1 MGYNVGSGAWHKTYS
16 AQGGCPG
23 PQAGTRVGRK
33 RKKKS
38 GRSYHHYC
46 VAIEIDANGNV
57 VGRDNEVGYNSSK
70 GGHHPCKGLG
80 KSTFLGGGTESH
92 GHWVDYTG
100 KAANFYGAE
109 FAFKCEVPNSK
120 VTAANL
126 KTWSGSDHMNGS
138 SGAAAKQSGTRKTL
152 WEQLVMGVDVPGV
165 QGDAFCK
172 KVENLPAVIHTNGTT
187 CYNKI
192 DATLQATNRKLYCAQ
207 NETDERCACRNIS
220 HYGTKRC
227 IEEKSTLPGCNE
239 VKAGF
244 DKYPAKAV
252 TEFNVKTFTPT
263 CFAQGICSRDGQ
275 FLPDN
280 QPDVCS
286 QTIAI
291 CKQDVNL
298 YGDITGGA
306 VNVDQSMDCS
316 ASSTNTPSSGSGEP
330 SPAQDEVEAARAA
343 LARGDPGAQERLDA
357 ARDALDEGESPVS
370 FTDFR
375 TNPRSYI
382 PNSLDGLKTN
392 RKQQLGAGGVGGVF
406 MMMCCCLV
414 VLLLLSSGGGGPAA
428 RRFSR

>member
-1 MGYNVGSGAWHKTYS
+1 
-16 AQGGCPG
+16 
-23 PQAGTRVGRK
+23 
-33 RKKKS
+33 
-38 GRSYHHYC
+38 
-46 VAIEIDANGNV
+46 
-57 VGRDNEVGYNSSK
+57 
-70 GGHHPCKGLG
+70 
-80 KSTFLGGGTESH
+80 
-92 GHWVDYTG
+92 
-100 KAANFYGAE
+100 
-109 FAFKCEVPNSK
+109 
-120 VTAANL
+120 
-126 KTWSGSDHMNGS
+126 
-138 SGAAAKQSGTRKTL
+138 
-152 WEQLVMGVDVPGV
+152 MGVDVPGV
-165 QGDAFCK
+165 QGDSFCK
-172 KVENLPAVIHTNGTT
+172 KVANLPAVIHNNGTT

-220 HYGTKRC
+220 HYGTQRC
-227 IEEKSTLPGCNE
+227 IDEKSTLPGCNE

-316 ASSTNTPSSGSGEP
+316 ATSTNTPSSGSGGGGGG
-330 SPAQDEVEAARAA
+330 
-343 LARGDPGAQERLDA
+343 GDGDGDGDGDTE
-357 ARDALDEGESPVS
+357 EPVS
-370 FTDFR
+370 LTDFR
-375 TNPRSYI
+375 TNPGSYI

-414 VLLLLSSGGGGPAA
+414 VLLLLSSGGGGPVA

>member
-23 PQAGTRVGRK
+23 PQSGTRVGRK

-46 VAIEIDANGNV
+46 VAIEIDGNGNV
-57 VGRDNEVGYNSSK
+57 VGRNNEVAYNSSR

-109 FAFKCEVPNSK
+109 FAFKCEVPDSK

-126 KTWSGSDHMNGS
+126 KSWSGDGHMNSS
-138 SGAAAKQSGTRKTL
+138 SGAAVKQSGTRKTL

-165 QGDAFCK
+165 QGDSFCK
-172 KVENLPAVIHTNGTT
+172 KVANLPAVIHNNGTT

-220 HYGTKRC
+220 HYGTQRC
-227 IEEKSTLPGCNE
+227 IDEKSTLPGCNE

-316 ASSTNTPSSGSGEP
+316 ATSTNTPSSGSGGGGGGGG
-330 SPAQDEVEAARAA
+330 
-343 LARGDPGAQERLDA
+343 GDGDGDTE
-357 ARDALDEGESPVS
+357 EPVS
-370 FTDFR
+370 LTDFR

-414 VLLLLSSGGGGPAA
+414 VLLLLSSGGGGPVA

>member
-23 PQAGTRVGRK
+23 PQSGTRVGRK

-46 VAIEIDANGNV
+46 VAIEIDGNGNV
-57 VGRDNEVGYNSSK
+57 VGRNNEVAYNSSR
-70 GGHHPCKGLG
+70 GGHHPCLGLG

-100 KAANFYGAE
+100 KADNFYGAE

-126 KTWSGSDHMNGS
+126 KSWSGSGHMNSS
-138 SGAAAKQSGTRKTL
+138 SGAAAKQGGTRKTL
-152 WEQLVMGVDVPGV
+152 WDQLVMGVDVPGV
-165 QGDAFCK
+165 TGDAFCK
-172 KVENLPAVIHTNGTT
+172 KVANLPAVIHTNGTT
-187 CYNKI
+187 CYQKI
-192 DATLQATNRKLYCAQ
+192 DENLKAANRKLYCDQ

-220 HYGTKRC
+220 TYGTKRC
-227 IEEKSTLPGCNE
+227 VEEKSTLPGCAE
-239 VKAGF
+239 VKAEY
-244 DKYPAKAV
+244 DKFPGKAV
-252 TEFNVKTFTPT
+252 TETPPITWTPT
-263 CFAQGICSRDGQ
+263 CFSSGICARPGQ
-275 FLPDN
+275 YLPES
-280 QPDVCS
+280 QPQTCA

-291 CKQDVNL
+291 CTQDLEL
-298 YGDITGGA
+298 YGDITGG
-306 VNVDQSMDCS
+306 NVTIDQKMDCE
-316 ASSTNTPSSGSGEP
+316 ASSTNTPSSGSGDGGGDGDGDGGGDTEEP
-330 SPAQDEVEAARAA
+330 IS
-343 LARGDPGAQERLDA
+343 L
-357 ARDALDEGESPVS
+357 
-370 FTDFR
+370 TDFR

-406 MMMCCCLV
+406 MMMMCCCLV

>member
-46 VAIEIDANGNV
+46 VAIEIDGNGNV
-57 VGRDNEVGYNSSK
+57 VGRNNEVAYNSSRE
-70 GGHHPCKGLG
+70 GHHPCLGLG

-109 FAFKCEVPNSK
+109 FAFKCAVPNSK

-126 KTWSGSDHMNGS
+126 KSWSGSGHMNS
-138 SGAAAKQSGTRKTL
+138 SNGAGLKQSGTRKTL
-152 WEQLVMGVDVPGV
+152 WEQLVMGVDAGGV

-172 KVENLPAVIHTNGTT
+172 KVANLPAVIHNNGTT
-187 CYNKI
+187 CYQKI
-192 DATLQATNRKLYCAQ
+192 DANLKATNRKLYCDQ

-220 HYGTKRC
+220 TYGTKRC
-227 IEEKSTLPGCNE
+227 VEEKSTLPGCAE
-239 VKAGF
+239 VKAEY
-244 DKYPAKAV
+244 DKFPGKAN
-252 TEFNVKTFTPT
+252 TETPPITWTPT
-263 CFAQGICSRDGQ
+263 CFSSGICARPGQ
-275 FLPDN
+275 YLPES
-280 QPDVCS
+280 QPQTCA

-291 CKQDVNL
+291 CTQDL
-298 YGDITGGA
+298 DFHGDITGGRIDI
-306 VNVDQSMDCS
+306 DQKMDCE
-316 ASSTNTPSSGSGEP
+316 ASSTNTPSSGSGAAE
-330 SPAQDEVEAARAA
+330 DEVEAARAA

-370 FTDFR
+370 LTDFR

>member
-23 PQAGTRVGRK
+23 PQSGTRVGRK

-57 VGRDNEVGYNSSK
+57 VGRNNEVAYNSSR
-70 GGHHPCKGLG
+70 GGHHPCLGLG

-126 KTWSGSDHMNGS
+126 KSWSGSGHMNSS
-138 SGAAAKQSGTRKTL
+138 SGAAAKQGGTRKTL
-152 WEQLVMGVDVPGV
+152 WDQLVMGVDVPGV
-165 QGDAFCK
+165 TGDAFCK
-172 KVENLPAVIHTNGTT
+172 KVANLPAVIHNNGTT
-187 CYNKI
+187 CYQKI
-192 DATLQATNRKLYCAQ
+192 DANLKAANRKLYCDQ

-220 HYGTKRC
+220 TYGTKRC
-227 IEEKSTLPGCNE
+227 VEEKSTLPGCSE
-239 VKAGF
+239 VKAEY
-244 DKYPAKAV
+244 DKFPGKAV
-252 TEFNVKTFTPT
+252 TETPPITWTPT
-263 CFAQGICSRDGQ
+263 CFSSGICARPGQ
-275 FLPDN
+275 YLPES
-280 QPDVCS
+280 QPQTCA

-291 CKQDVNL
+291 CTQDLEL
-298 YGDITGGA
+298 YGDITGG
-306 VNVDQSMDCS
+306 NVTIDQKMDCE
-316 ASSTNTPSSGSGEP
+316 ASSTNTPSSGSGAAE
-330 SPAQDEVEAARAA
+330 DEVEAARAA

-357 ARDALDEGESPVS
+357 ARAALDAGESPVS

-375 TNPRSYI
+375 TNPGSYI

-414 VLLLLSSGGGGPAA
+414 VLLLLSSGGGGPVA

>member
-16 AQGGCPG
+16 AQGGCEG
-23 PQAGTRVGRK
+23 PESGTRVGRK

-57 VGRDNEVGYNSSK
+57 KGRDNEVAYNSSK

-80 KSTFLGGGTESH
+80 KSKFLGGGTESH

-126 KTWSGSDHMNGS
+126 KSWSGSGHMNSS
-138 SGAAAKQSGTRKTL
+138 SGAAAKQGGTRKTL
-152 WEQLVMGVDVPGV
+152 WDQLVMGVDVPGV

-172 KVENLPAVIHTNGTT
+172 KVANLPAVIHNNGTT
-187 CYNKI
+187 CYDKI
-192 DATLQATNRKLYCAQ
+192 DANLKSANRKLYCDQ
-207 NETDERCACRNIS
+207 NETDEKCACRNIS
-220 HYGTKRC
+220 TYGTKRC
-227 IEEKSTLPGCNE
+227 VEEKSTLPGCSE
-239 VKAGF
+239 VKAEY
-244 DKYPAKAV
+244 DKFPGKAV
-252 TEFNVKTFTPT
+252 TETPPITWTPT
-263 CFAQGICSRDGQ
+263 CFSSGICARPGQ
-275 FLPDN
+275 YLPES
-280 QPDVCS
+280 QPQTCA

-291 CKQDVNL
+291 CTQDLEL
-298 YGDITGGA
+298 YGDITGG
-306 VNVDQSMDCS
+306 NVTIDQQMDCE
-316 ASSTNTPSSGSGEP
+316 ASSTNTPSSGSGAAE
-330 SPAQDEVEAARAA
+330 DEVEAARAA

-357 ARDALDEGESPVS
+357 ARDAIDAGESPVS

-406 MMMCCCLV
+406 MMMCLCLV

-428 RRFSR
+428 RRFKR

>member
-16 AQGGCPG
+16 EEGGCPG

-38 GRSYHHYC
+38 GRSYNHYC

-57 VGRDNEVGYNSSK
+57 VGRDNEVGYNSSR

-80 KSTFLGGGTESH
+80 TSTFLGGGTESH

-100 KAANFYGAE
+100 KADNFYGAE

-126 KTWSGSDHMNGS
+126 KSWSGSDHMNGS
-138 SGAAAKQSGTRKTL
+138 SGAAAIQSGTRKTL

-172 KVENLPAVIHTNGTT
+172 KVENLPAVIHNNGTT

-220 HYGTKRC
+220 HYGTQRC
-227 IEEKSTLPGCNE
+227 IDEKSTLPGCNE

-306 VNVDQSMDCS
+306 VNIDQSMDCS
-316 ASSTNTPSSGSGEP
+316 ATSTNTPSSGSGGGGGGGGW
-330 SPAQDEVEAARAA
+330 D
-343 LARGDPGAQERLDA
+343 GDGDGDGDTE
-357 ARDALDEGESPVS
+357 EPVS

-375 TNPRSYI
+375 TNPGSYI
-382 PNSLDGLKTN
+382 PNSLDGLRTN

-414 VLLLLSSGGGGPAA
+414 VLLLLSSGGGGPVA

>member
-1 MGYNVGSGAWHKTYS
+1 M
-16 AQGGCPG
+16 
-23 PQAGTRVGRK
+23 
-33 RKKKS
+33 
-38 GRSYHHYC
+38 
-46 VAIEIDANGNV
+46 
-57 VGRDNEVGYNSSK
+57 
-70 GGHHPCKGLG
+70 G

-126 KTWSGSDHMNGS
+126 KSWSGSDHMNGS

-165 QGDAFCK
+165 QGDSFCK
-172 KVENLPAVIHTNGTT
+172 KVANLPAVIHNNGTT

-220 HYGTKRC
+220 HYGTQRC
-227 IEEKSTLPGCNE
+227 IDEKSTLPGCNE

-316 ASSTNTPSSGSGEP
+316 ATSTNTPSSGSGGGGGG
-330 SPAQDEVEAARAA
+330 
-343 LARGDPGAQERLDA
+343 GDGDGDTE
-357 ARDALDEGESPVS
+357 EPVS
-370 FTDFR
+370 LTDFR

-414 VLLLLSSGGGGPAA
+414 VLLLLSSGGGGPVA

>member
-16 AQGGCPG
+16 EEGGCPG

-38 GRSYHHYC
+38 GRSYGHYC

-57 VGRDNEVGYNSSK
+57 VGRDNEVGYNSSR

-100 KAANFYGAE
+100 KADNFYGAE

-126 KTWSGSDHMNGS
+126 KSWSGSDHMNGS
-138 SGAAAKQSGTRKTL
+138 SGAAAIQSGTRKTL

-172 KVENLPAVIHTNGTT
+172 KVENLPAVIHNNGTT

-227 IEEKSTLPGCNE
+227 IDEKST
-239 VKAGF
+239 
-244 DKYPAKAV
+244 
-252 TEFNVKTFTPT
+252 
-263 CFAQGICSRDGQ
+263 SR
-275 FLPDN
+275 
-280 QPDVCS
+280 
-286 QTIAI
+286 
-291 CKQDVNL
+291 
-298 YGDITGGA
+298 GA
-306 VNVDQSMDCS
+306 M
-316 ASSTNTPSSGSGEP
+316 
-330 SPAQDEVEAARAA
+330 
-343 LARGDPGAQERLDA
+343 
-357 ARDALDEGESPVS
+357 
-370 FTDFR
+370 
-375 TNPRSYI
+375 
-382 PNSLDGLKTN
+382 K
-392 RKQQLGAGGVGGVF
+392 
-406 MMMCCCLV
+406 
-414 VLLLLSSGGGGPAA
+414 
-428 RRFSR
+428 

>member
-23 PQAGTRVGRK
+23 PQSGTRVGRK

-46 VAIEIDANGNV
+46 VAIEIDGNGNV
-57 VGRDNEVGYNSSK
+57 VGRDNEVGYNSSR

-126 KTWSGSDHMNGS
+126 KSWSGSGHMNSS
-138 SGAAAKQSGTRKTL
+138 SGAAAKQGGTRKTL
-152 WEQLVMGVDVPGV
+152 WDQLVMGVDVPGV
-165 QGDAFCK
+165 TGDAFCK
-172 KVENLPAVIHTNGTT
+172 KVANLPAVIHNNGTT
-187 CYNKI
+187 CYQKI
-192 DATLQATNRKLYCAQ
+192 DANLKAANRKLYCDQ

-220 HYGTKRC
+220 TYGTKRC
-227 IEEKSTLPGCNE
+227 VEEKSTLPGCSE
-239 VKAGF
+239 VKAEY
-244 DKYPAKAV
+244 DKFPGKAV
-252 TEFNVKTFTPT
+252 TETPPITWTPT
-263 CFAQGICSRDGQ
+263 CFSSGICARPGQ
-275 FLPDN
+275 YLPES
-280 QPDVCS
+280 QPQTCD

-291 CKQDVNL
+291 CTQDLEL
-298 YGDITGGA
+298 YGDITGG
-306 VNVDQSMDCS
+306 NVTIDQKMDCE
-316 ASSTNTPSSGSGEP
+316 ASSTNTPSSGSGAAE
-330 SPAQDEVEAARAA
+330 DEVEAARAA

-357 ARDALDEGESPVS
+357 ARAALDAGESPVS

-375 TNPRSYI
+375 TNPGSYI

-414 VLLLLSSGGGGPAA
+414 VLLLLSSGGGGPVA

>member
-16 AQGGCPG
+16 EEGGCPG

-38 GRSYHHYC
+38 GRSYGHYC

-57 VGRDNEVGYNSSK
+57 VGRDNEVGYNSSR

-100 KAANFYGAE
+100 KAANFYDAE

-126 KTWSGSDHMNGS
+126 KSWSGSDHMNGS
-138 SGAAAKQSGTRKTL
+138 SGAAAIQSGTRKTL

-172 KVENLPAVIHTNGTT
+172 KVENLPAVIHNNGTT

-220 HYGTKRC
+220 HYGTQRC
-227 IEEKSTLPGCNE
+227 IDEKSTLPGCNE

-306 VNVDQSMDCS
+306 VNIDQSMDCS
-316 ASSTNTPSSGSGEP
+316 ATSTNTPSSGSGGGGGGGG
-330 SPAQDEVEAARAA
+330 
-343 LARGDPGAQERLDA
+343 GDGDGDGDGDTE
-357 ARDALDEGESPVS
+357 EPVS

-375 TNPRSYI
+375 TNPGSYI
-382 PNSLDGLKTN
+382 PNSLDGLRTN

-414 VLLLLSSGGGGPAA
+414 VLLLLSSGGGGPVA